1 MKSRLYLCIKNPL
14 VERDIER
21 LGVAML
27 GELYDLR
34 ILDCTAWL
42 MPLALSTRG
51 KADLDLPNLQ
61 RIASLAEFKAA
72 LESGGFALDFVG
84 PFSPK
89 AILMFEALRQR
100 GIRLIVLDSG
110 AFPSPEATLG
120 RQSLARKLV
129 DVLRQGGLRAHL
141 LARLN
146 RLMLLLLPDQRP
158 DLALVAGESWRA
170 DPRFAGAR
178 RQIGAHSFDY
188 ERFRAARA
196 RQLPEHVGQLPPCA
210 VYLDEDITGHEDNV
224 EMGFVAPTSEA
235 RFYPALNRFF
245 DRFESATGLPV
256 VIAGYPSRKQGAS
269 ERFGGRPVFFGLS
282 AELISA
288 SRLVFAHAST
298 AISFAVLWRR
308 PLVFLTTGDIAASW
322 YGPWIESPRVLLCAP
337 LIDLDAEA
345 GLPVCKHF
353 NEDAYAAYERA
364 YIKSASSPDAS
375 LWDILA
381 SATRELEV
389 LSV

>member
-14 VERDIER
+14 VERDFER
-21 LGVAML
+21 LGVAEL

-42 MPLALSTRG
+42 LPAAFRSRG
-51 KADLDLPNLQ
+51 GVGLDLPNLR

-72 LESGGFALDFVG
+72 IDSCGFAVDYVG
-84 PFSPK
+84 PFSPQ

-110 AFPSPEATLG
+110 AFPAPEVTLG
-120 RQSLARKLV
+120 QRSLTQKLV
-129 DVLRQGGLRAHL
+129 DAVRHGGLRAHL

-146 RLMLLLLPDQRP
+146 RLLLHLLPDQRP

-178 RQIGAHSFDY
+178 RQVASHSFDY
-188 ERFRAARA
+188 ERFRSVRTKT
-196 RQLPEHVGQLPPCA
+196 LPDALRLLPPFA
-210 VYLDEDITGHEDNV
+210 VYLDEDIVGHEDNI
-224 EMGFVAPTSEA
+224 EMGFAAPTSEA
-235 RFYPALNRFF
+235 RFYPTLNQFF
-245 DRFESATGLPV
+245 ARFEQATGLTV

-269 ERFGGRPVFFGLS
+269 ERFGGRSVFFGVS

-288 SRLVFAHAST
+288 SRVVFAHAST

-308 PLVFLTTGDIAASW
+308 PLAFLTSGDIAASW
-322 YGPWIESPRVLLCAP
+322 YGPWIESPRTLLRAP
-337 LIDLDAEA
+337 LIDIDAEE
-345 GLPVCKHF
+345 LLSDYERF
-353 NEDAYAAYERA
+353 DEAAYTAYEHA
-364 YIKSASSPDAS
+364 YIKSAGSPDAS
-375 LWDILA
+375 LWSIMA
-381 SATRELEV
+381 SAANELET
-389 LSV
+389 LPA